1 MNKILLFVLT
11 LLAPTAAAA
20 AADSVSLSSTI
31 FVERVITDAA
41 GRTAVVREAPNVVTP
56 GDKLVFQLSYRNAGP
71 APATGFTVT
80 NPVPAAVAF
89 AAAEGEGVDLSIDGG
104 RSWGKLAALTVLQ
117 ADGGRRQA
125 RPEDVSHVRWSFARP
140 IPAGAT
146 GQLSFRGTVR

>member
-1 MNKILLFVLT
+1 MNKLLLLVLA
-11 LLAPTAAAA
+11 LLAPAAAA
-20 AADSVSLSSTI
+20 AADSVSLSSEI
-31 FVERVITDAA
+31 FVERVKTDAA
-41 GRTAVVREAPNVVTP
+41 GKAAIVREAPKVVTP
-56 GDKLVFQLSYRNAGP
+56 GDKLVFQLSYRNAGA

-89 AAAEGEGVDLSIDGG
+89 AAAEGDGVDLSIDGG
-104 RSWGKLAALTVLQ
+104 KSWGKLAALTVVEG
-117 ADGGRRQA
+117 DGTSRPA